1 EDFADMMA
9 SGYVKTKTSRDV
21 VGIEYAS
28 VLKNVYAI
36 AAGIWYTVFVLNVF
50 PGVSVSNEETEP
62 FYADTTDPTPT
73 FPVFLSVYVCGEV
86 KMPEVY
92 ELPEG
97 SLVRDAVMAAGGF
110 SEKADREYLNLAREV
125 ADHERIYVPSK
136 SETMQKESTVSG
148 TEPRR
153 TEESDRASAGK
164 NAGSGLVNI
173 NTASAEEL
181 ITLPGIGESRAKDI
195 ISYRTNI
202 GLFEK
207 IEDIKN
213 VSGIGEKMFTRLMDL
228 ITVD

>member
-1 EDFADMMA
+1 
-9 SGYVKTKTSRDV
+9 
-21 VGIEYAS
+21 
-28 VLKNVYAI
+28 
-36 AAGIWYTVFVLNVF
+36 
-50 PGVSVSNEETEP
+50 
-62 FYADTTDPTPT
+62 
-73 FPVFLSVYVCGEV
+73 
-86 KMPEVY
+86 MPEVY

-110 SEKADREYLNLAREV
+110 SDKADREYLNLAREV

-136 SETMQKESTVSG
+136 TETMQKESTVSG

-153 TEESDRASAGK
+153 TEESDKATAGK
-164 NAGSGLVNI
+164 NNGNGLVNI

-181 ITLPGIGESRAKDI
+181 TTLPGIGESRAKDI
-195 ISYRTNI
+195 ISYRTNV
-202 GLFEK
+202 GAFEK

>member
-1 EDFADMMA
+1 MNNLKFIKRAA
-9 SGYVKTKTSRDV
+9 VCLF
-21 VGIEYAS
+21 S
-28 VLKNVYAI
+28 VAAV
-36 AAGIWYTVFVLNVF
+36 AAGIWYTVFVLKVF
-50 PGVSVSNEETEP
+50 PGIFCEKTESFDVKKTVSEEIETKAP
-62 FYADTTDPTPT
+62 GQPDVLSPTPT
-73 FPVFLSVYVCGEV
+73 FPVLFSVYVCGEV

-110 SEKADREYLNLAREV
+110 SDKADREYLNLAREV

-136 SETMQKESTVSG
+136 TETMQKESTVSG

-153 TEESDRASAGK
+153 TEESDKATAGK
-164 NAGSGLVNI
+164 NNGNGLVNI

-181 ITLPGIGESRAKDI
+181 TTLPGIGESRAKDI